1 MAIKRI
7 ISRQSKKYRKCLN
20 CGQHID
26 RILRDDEVYTC
37 EYCGQQHLVDV
48 YADRIAITVAERPEI
63 RRRPAA
69 KVTPQQQRARKVL
82 VARAEARKL
91 EADAWEEKYRDWM
104 EELAELPEREREVEF
119 NLMDEEMLR
128 RVKKCLDKRTTA

>member
-7 ISRQSKKYRKCLN
+7 IGRRDKKFRSCLN

-26 RILRDDEVYTC
+26 KVLRDDEVYTC
-37 EYCGQQHLVDV
+37 ERCGQQHLIDV
-48 YADRIAITVAERPEI
+48 YVDHITMTVAERPEL

-69 KVTPQQQRARKVL
+69 KITPQQERARKAL

-91 EADAWEEKYRDWM
+91 EADAWEEKYRDWL

-119 NLMDEEMLR
+119 SLMDEAMLR
-128 RVKKCLDKRTTA
+128 RVKKYLDKRTTA

>member
-7 ISRQSKKYRKCLN
+7 IGRQGKKFRSCLN

-37 EYCGQQHLVDV
+37 ERCGQQHLIDV

-63 RRRPAA
+63 RRRPVA
-69 KVTPQQQRARKVL
+69 KVTPR
-82 VARAEARKL
+82 
-91 EADAWEEKYRDWM
+91 
-104 EELAELPEREREVEF
+104 
-119 NLMDEEMLR
+119 
-128 RVKKCLDKRTTA
+128 

>member
-7 ISRQSKKYRKCLN
+7 IGRHDKKFRSCLN

-26 RILRDDEVYTC
+26 KVLRDDEVYTC
-37 EYCGQQHLVDV
+37 ERCGQQHLIDV
-48 YADRIAITVAERPEI
+48 YVDHITMTVAERPEL

-69 KVTPQQQRARKVL
+69 KITPQQERARKAL

-91 EADAWEEKYRDWM
+91 EADAWEEKYRDWL

-119 NLMDEEMLR
+119 SLMDEAMLC
-128 RVKKCLDKRTTA
+128 RVKKYLDKRTTA

>member
-7 ISRQSKKYRKCLN
+7 IGRHNKKYRSCLN

-37 EYCGQQHLVDV
+37 ECCGQQHLIDV
-48 YADRIAITVAERPEI
+48 YQDSIAMTVAERPEI
-63 RRRPAA
+63 RRRPAT
-69 KVTPQQQRARKVL
+69 KITPKQQRARQAL

-91 EADAWEEKYRDWM
+91 EADAWEEKYRDWL
-104 EELAELPEREREVEF
+104 EELAGLPEREREVEF
-119 NLMDEEMLR
+119 SLMDEEMLR
-128 RVKKCLDKRTTA
+128 RVKKYLDKRTTA